1 MDNSNKNSKNVTND
15 KIYAG
20 ILIRI
25 LSGLIDFLVFV
36 IIQSIVFLI
45 LLIVQKIPKN
55 YWIIYELIV
64 PLYYFI
70 YNITIPQYFG
80 GTLGKIL
87 LKIKILKTNYQKI
100 GFKESFL
107 RYLFD
112 LLWYLYI
119 SIVNIVIVINTP
131 DELYNEFKTFSEWV
145 NYSNSNEP
153 KITIILLIAI
163 NIWIFSEYFV
173 LLLNKRKRGLQDY
186 LAGTIIVNEKYYK
199 NII

>member
-163 NIWIFSEYFV
+163 NIWIFSEYLV